1 MRIYNIWDEM
11 QRMHE
16 EMDRMFDYFFDNK
29 TNPQLTQR
37 GKQGELIPYRK
48 ATGDLYETDKEVVA
62 ELELPGINKEDI
74 ELSITKDGIEVKGTK
89 KQEKETKDDKKGF
102 YKLERSTTGFYRSFS
117 LPENTNP
124 NEAEAKF
131 ENGVLKI
138 TVPKKEIENKE
149 VKKLE
154 IK

>member
-1 MRIYNIWDEM
+1 MRIYSLWDEIE
-11 QRMHE
+11 RMHE
-16 EMDRMFDYFFDNK
+16 EMDRVFNHFFDNE
-29 TNPQLTQR
+29 TYPQITQS
-37 GKQGELIPYRK
+37 KQGEILPYKK
-48 ATGDLYETDKEVVA
+48 ARADLYETDKEIVA

-74 ELSITKDGIEVKGTK
+74 ELSVTKDGIEVKGTK
-89 KQEKETKDDKKGF
+89 KQEKETKDDKKNI
-102 YKLERSTTGFYRSFS
+102 YRLERSTTGFYRKFS
-117 LPENTNP
+117 IPENTNP

-138 TVPKKEIENKE
+138 TVPKKELENKE